1 MKRFIY
7 SCAIIACIIG
17 CKKNEPKNNPIT
29 YGQSAYIVDISTDKA
44 AYNPGDKV
52 TFTLSKTLP
61 ATVKVRYRKQSVTL
75 NEEALSGT
83 SWQWTAPQDD
93 HTGYLVDIYEKNG
106 DGEKIYGSIAVDV
119 SSDWARFPRYG
130 FLSSYGQMSNDAI
143 ESVVTNLNRYHI
155 NGLQFQDWHF
165 KHHMPLAGSASNPSD
180 TWKDIANRDTYL
192 STVKGY
198 ITSAHK
204 RNMKAMFYN
213 LAMGALNDA
222 STDGVSE
229 QWYMLKDKA
238 HTTKDAHTLP
248 KPPFKSDIFLLDP
261 SNAAWQQY
269 IAAKNNDVYKVFDF
283 DGYHID
289 QLGDRGAEYNYAGNS
304 IDLATSYKAF
314 IEAMKTA
321 SPNKKLLMN
330 AVNQYGQQNIIASS
344 PVVFLFTEVWSP
356 NEGYKDL
363 SNIILNNNAYSQ
375 NTKQTVLAAY
385 MDYNLADNKGF
396 FNTPG
401 VLLADAVIFAFGGAH
416 LELGEHMLGK
426 EYFPNNN
433 LQMKDDLKT
442 ALVRYYDFMVAY
454 ENLLRDGGTFNTTS
468 LACSNGKMTLN
479 NWPPQSGSVSVV
491 SKDMGNKQVVHLINF
506 ANAANFDWRDTNGSQ
521 TAPVQIQDAA
531 LQLTTTKP
539 VSKIWIASPDI
550 NYGVAYSVPFTQSG
564 NTVSFNL
571 ASLNYWSMVVV
582 EN

>member
-1 MKRFIY
+1 MKRIIY
-7 SCAIIACIIG
+7 NCVIIACLAG
-17 CKKNEPKNNPIT
+17 CGKNGPTNNPIT

-61 ATVKVRYRKQSVTL
+61 ATVKVRYRKQSATL
-75 NEEALSGT
+75 SEEALVGT
-83 SWQWTAPQDD
+83 SWQWAVPQDD
-93 HTGYLVDIYEKNG
+93 HTGYLVDLYEKDG
-106 DGEKIYGSIAVDV
+106 DSEKVYSSIAVDV

-143 ESVVTNLNRYHI
+143 DAVVTNLNRYHI

-165 KHHMPLAGSASNPSD
+165 KHHMPLAGSPSNPSD

-192 STVKGY
+192 TTVKGY
-198 ITSAHK
+198 ISSAHK

-229 QWYMLKDKA
+229 QWYMFKDNS
-238 HTTKDAHTLP
+238 HTTKDAHILP

-261 SNAAWQQY
+261 SNTAWQQY
-269 IAAKNNDVYKVFDF
+269 IAAKNNDVYTVFDF

-304 IDLATSYKAF
+304 IDLAGSYKPF

-321 SPNKKLLMN
+321 SPNKKLVMN

-344 PVVFLFTEVWSP
+344 PVDFLYTEVWSP

-385 MDYNLADNKGF
+385 MDYNQADNPGF

-401 VLLADAVIFAFGGAH
+401 VLLADAVIFAFGGSH

-442 ALVRYYDFMVAY
+442 SLVRYYDFMVAY
-454 ENLLRDGGTFNTTS
+454 ENLLRDGGSFNTAPVT
-468 LACSNGKMTLN
+468 CFNGKMTLN

-491 SKDMGNKQVVHLINF
+491 SKDMGNRQVLHLINF
-506 ANAANFDWRDTNGSQ
+506 ANAANFDWRDTNGNQ
-521 TAPVQIQDAA
+521 AAPVQIQDAA

-539 VSKIWIASPDI
+539 VSKIWIASPDV
-550 NYGVAYSVPFTQSG
+550 NCSVAYSIPFTQSG

-571 ASLNYWSMVVV
+571 PLLNYWDMVVV